1 MQKRTLTN
9 LIATLALL
17 AATPVALAQGPLGTT
32 NPGPDAAQVNGSLAG
47 FTQDLHDVTFIGI
60 NGQNIPGRSTLW
72 LVPGRYTLTVRITAL
87 NPRRGLFRR
96 THEEP
101 GYNTIELVVAAGK
114 TYDVRARYDRL
125 NRRAPYSVVLHRVH
139 D

>member
-1 MQKRTLTN
+1 MQTRTLN
-9 LIATLALL
+9 KLIATLALL

-32 NPGPDAAQVNGSLAG
+32 NPGPHAAQVNGSLAG
-47 FTQDLHDVTFIGI
+47 FAGDLHDVTFVNI

-72 LVPGRYTLTVRITAL
+72 LEPGRYTLTVRILAV
-87 NPRRGLFRR
+87 NPRRALFLR
-96 THEEP
+96 TREEP
-101 GYNTIELVVAAGK
+101 GYNTIELVVEAGK
-114 TYDVRARYDRL
+114 TYDVRAHYDRR